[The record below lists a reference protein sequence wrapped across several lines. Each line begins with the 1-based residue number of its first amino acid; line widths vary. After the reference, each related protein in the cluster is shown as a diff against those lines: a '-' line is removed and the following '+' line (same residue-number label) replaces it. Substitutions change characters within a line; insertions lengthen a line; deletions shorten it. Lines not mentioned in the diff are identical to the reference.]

1 MASFPFEARASKTY
15 AVLAQVSLGYPPL
28 LGRLPTCY
36 SPVRRFTRS
45 PKGTFSLD
53 LHVLSTP
60 PAFILSQDQTLQLK
74 SLTLPD
80 RVKNR
85 QRVSF
90 CKERKLVASCHG
102 IRDKKRKKKNV
113 DFFLYLVFKEPTH
126 APSHRPKANSN
137 DMSVSGRLSTGVL
150 LIRDA
155 LTLTAVPESVQR
167 KTPPSSGEAQCRW

>member
-1 MASFPFEARASKTY
+1 MASFPFETRVSKTY

-74 SLTLPD
+74 SLTVAGPA
-80 RVKNR
+80 KNR
-85 QRVSF
+85 QRVF
-90 CKERKLVASCHG
+90 FLKERFDRFIAVANH
-102 IRDKKRKKKNV
+102 DEKRKKK
-113 DFFLYLVFKEPTH
+113 
-126 APSHRPKANSN
+126 
-137 DMSVSGRLSTGVL
+137 
-150 LIRDA
+150 
-155 LTLTAVPESVQR
+155 TLTF
-167 KTPPSSGEAQCRW
+167 SSI